1 MLQIYLVLSKS
12 DYSPNFCARPKQWH
26 VVQDFIMFNGSY
38 PAVLVKLSICVIGFH
53 SQALLSKGGLRYG
66 NKRLPF
72 LIGLT
77 LTCDVSREN

>member
-38 PAVLVKLSICVIGFH
+38 SAVLVKLSICVIGFH
-53 SQALLSKGGLRYG
+53 CQAFLSKVKGGLSYG
-66 NKRLPF
+66 NKVTQGSIDLFP
-72 LIGLT
+72 
-77 LTCDVSREN
+77 